1 MTSEHHRPPSSVHPS
16 TPSEGRRRYV
26 TINRRDSKKVD
37 ERDAALMLSDT
48 LVFCVVG
55 GLGGGNASVKVVL
68 VTDSVVLR
76 AASVLAT
83 HLLFMLCCC
92 HKTKTTRKTLDRIP
106 LEAPN
111 PELYTKLLLS
121 YP

>member
-1 MTSEHHRPPSSVHPS
+1 M
-16 TPSEGRRRYV
+16 

-55 GLGGGNASVKVVL
+55 GLGGGNASAASVKVVL

-83 HLLFMLCCC
+83 HLLFMLC
-92 HKTKTTRKTLDRIP
+92 
-106 LEAPN
+106 
-111 PELYTKLLLS
+111 
-121 YP
+121 